1 MQLLTACA
9 REATLI
15 MGVLN
20 ATPDSFYA
28 ASRAQSVS
36 LAVAAAKDALACGA
50 DLVDVGGESSRP
62 GAGHVSADGDVAGVV
77 RRLGYLTECD
87 CRPHVDTYRAE
98 TARRALAAG
107 ATMVNDITGL
117 RGDSE
122 MAEAV
127 AESGAECVIMHMLGN
142 PRTMQRDPKY
152 RDVVGDIRS
161 FFEKQVNVALSAG
174 VESDKIWLDPGFGF
188 GKTVDH
194 NLELLRRLD
203 EFTSLGYP
211 LLVGTSNK
219 STIGAVLDLP
229 VEDRQEGTA
238 ATVALAIRNGAAMVR
253 VHDVKPMARVVKM
266 TDAILG
272 KGARG

>member
-20 ATPDSFYA
+20 ATPDSVYA
-28 ASRAQSVS
+28 ASRAQYVS

-62 GAGHVSADGDVAGVV
+62 GAEPVSADEEIARVV
-77 RRLGYLTECD
+77 PLIESLTEVG
-87 CRPHVDTYRAE
+87 CRTSVDTYRAE

-122 MAEAV
+122 MEEAV

-161 FFEKQVNVALSAG
+161 FFEKQVNIDLSDS
-174 VESDKIWLDPGFGF
+174 VELDKI
-188 GKTVDH
+188 
-194 NLELLRRLD
+194 
-203 EFTSLGYP
+203 
-211 LLVGTSNK
+211 
-219 STIGAVLDLP
+219 
-229 VEDRQEGTA
+229 
-238 ATVALAIRNGAAMVR
+238 
-253 VHDVKPMARVVKM
+253 
-266 TDAILG
+266 
-272 KGARG
+272 